1 MLIDILHVAMKAIR
15 VQETNILLEALL
27 DHMKE
32 MNLPMSDILVVP
44 DSNWEANK
52 HVHICPPMKTLVLPL
67 FPSDHHNQ

>member
-15 VQETNILLEALL
+15 VQDLLEALL

-32 MNLPMSDILVVP
+32 MNLPMSDILLVVP